1 MLTQKPAMTTM
12 STEHGA
18 LSVRVAAKHAEATDI
33 CSFELVATDG
43 HALPAF
49 TAGSHVDVQIREG
62 LVRQYSLAN
71 NPSERHRYVLGV
83 LREAASRGGSMA
95 MHDTVSVGDVLRI
108 SSPKNHFALH
118 PDARRSLLF
127 AGGVGVT
134 PILSMAEHL
143 HDAGADFA
151 MHYCSRSPSRT
162 AFLARIKS
170 SPLASRVQVHH
181 DDGPDMHKLDLA
193 SALGPVSGGT
203 HIYVCGPGGFMDVV
217 LAGARAAGWPPLQLH
232 AEFFSGQA
240 QDDSGNAPFDVK
252 LASSG
257 RVITI
262 PADKSI
268 AQTLAEAGIDIPTSC
283 EQGVCGTC
291 LTRVI
296 AGQPDHRDAYLTA
309 EERDRND
316 QLLPCCSR
324 ARSPQLVLD
333 L

>member
-1 MLTQKPAMTTM
+1 M
-12 STEHGA
+12 SMHNLA
-18 LSVRVAAKHAEATDI
+18 LNVRVAAKHAEASDI
-33 CSFELVATDG
+33 CTFELVATHG
-43 HALPAF
+43 KALPAF
-49 TAGSHVDVQIREG
+49 TAGAHIDVQVRDG

-71 NPSERHRYVLGV
+71 NPSEANRYVIGV
-83 LREAASRGGSMA
+83 LREPASRGGSIA
-95 MHDTVSVGDVLRI
+95 MHDTITVGDVLRI
-108 SSPKNHFALH
+108 SSPKNHFTLQ

-127 AGGVGVT
+127 AGGIGVT

-143 HDAGADFA
+143 HDVGADFS

-181 DDGPDMHKLDLA
+181 DDGPNAQKLDLA
-193 SALGPVSGGT
+193 AALGQVTAGT
-203 HIYVCGPGGFMDVV
+203 HIYVCGPGGFMDFV
-217 LAGARAAGWPPLQLH
+217 LGGARAAGWAQTQLH
-232 AEFFSGQA
+232 SEFFSGHA
-240 QDDSGNAPFDVK
+240 QDVSGDTPFFVK

-262 PADKSI
+262 PSDRSI
-268 AQTLAEAGIDIPTSC
+268 ARALAEAGVDIPTSC

-291 LTRVI
+291 LTRVVE
-296 AGQPDHRDAYLTA
+296 GSPDHRDAYLTP

-324 ARSPQLVLD
+324 SQSPLLVLD